1 MSDVQKDTEL
11 SPTYSSSFS
20 KNHNL
25 VRNEEPKNNRQSS
38 RPPPRPPPSQPFYPG
53 TRKVIQKQP
62 NSVIQSQQPEYSK
75 PTTREPPAELSLSH
89 SDTELL
95 YQQKEKP
102 VKKKTANK
110 MRKSTLNKSACKPQ
124 GRLMKNPEESKR
136 NCCCICWVNL
146 CYELCTQG

>member
-11 SPTYSSSFS
+11 SPAYSSSFS
-20 KNHNL
+20 KNHSI
-25 VRNEEPKNNRQSS
+25 VRNEEPKNNRQPS

-53 TRKVIQKQP
+53 TRRVIQKQP
-62 NSVIQSQQPEYSK
+62 NSIIQSQEPYSK
-75 PTTREPPAELSLSH
+75 PTFREHPAESSVNH

-95 YQQKEKP
+95 YHQKEKR
-102 VKKKTANK
+102 VKKKTENK
-110 MRKSTLNKSACKPQ
+110 MRKSTLNKSTYKPKE
-124 GRLMKNPEESKR
+124 RLMKNPEESKR